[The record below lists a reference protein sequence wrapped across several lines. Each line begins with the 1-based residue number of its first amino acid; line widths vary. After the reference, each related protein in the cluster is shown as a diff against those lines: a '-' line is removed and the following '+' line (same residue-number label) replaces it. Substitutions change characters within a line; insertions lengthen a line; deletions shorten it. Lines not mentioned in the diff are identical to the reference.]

1 MGYTP
6 QQVIY
11 RKTAMATDMNIKVM
25 YLNPVSNSSDDQVFA
40 DLVAEYKYPATAAAV
55 ASLDPR
61 NVPPEMNHL
70 EYRAYES
77 LIISDT
83 VKAARQASKDGYD
96 ALVIG
101 CFYDP
106 ALHDAR
112 EISGETIVVAPCQAS
127 IITALNLA
135 NNFSILVGRAKWED
149 QMRQTVY
156 DYGYRDQLASFETVD
171 LGVQDFHRDA
181 AATEQ
186 KLQQAALQ
194 AVTGHHAESI
204 ILGCTMEIGFYR
216 RLQQFLRDELGTH
229 IPVIDPAIAS
239 FKAAENA
246 ALQKQ
251 FGWTNSRIW
260 GMQAPPEEELKQF
273 NIFQQDYEFGNVI
286 RIPPTT

>member
-1 MGYTP
+1 MN
-6 QQVIY
+6 
-11 RKTAMATDMNIKVM
+11 MNIKVM
-25 YLNPVSNSSDDQVFA
+25 YLNPLSDSSDDQVFA
-40 DLVAEYKYPATAAAV
+40 DMVASCKYPATVAAV

-61 NVPPEMNHL
+61 NVPATMNHL

-77 LIISDT
+77 LVSGDI
-83 VKAARQASKDGYD
+83 VKAARQAAKEGYD

-106 ALHDAR
+106 AVRAAR

-127 IITALNLA
+127 IITALHLA
-135 NNFSILVGRAKWED
+135 HSFSILIGRAKWEA

-156 DYGYRDQLASFETVD
+156 AYGYRDQLASFEVVD
-171 LGVQDFHRDA
+171 LGVQDFHKDT

-186 KLQQAALQ
+186 KLQQAALR
-194 AVTGHHAESI
+194 AVTDHHAEAI

-216 RLQQFLRDELGTH
+216 SLQQFLRDELGAY
-229 IPVIDPAIAS
+229 IPVIDPALAS

-251 FGWTNSRIW
+251 LGWTNSRIW
-260 GMQAPPEEELKQF
+260 GVQAPPEEELKQF
-273 NIFQQDYEFGNVI
+273 NILQQDYEFGNI
-286 RIPPTT
+286 IHIPAT

>member
-1 MGYTP
+1 MT
-6 QQVIY
+6 I
-11 RKTAMATDMNIKVM
+11 DLNIKVM
-25 YLNPVSNSSDDQVFA
+25 YLNPVSDSSDDQVFA
-40 DLVAEYKYPATAAAV
+40 DMVAEYKYPATVAAV

-61 NVPPEMNHL
+61 NVPAALNHL
-70 EYRAYES
+70 EYRAYEA
-77 LIISDT
+77 LVIGDT

-101 CFYDP
+101 CFYDL

-112 EISGETIVVAPCQAS
+112 EISGDTIVVAPCQAS
-127 IITALNLA
+127 IVTALNIA
-135 NNFSILVGRAKWED
+135 HNFSILIGRTKWED

-156 DYGYRDQLASFETVD
+156 DYGYRDRLASFQAVD
-171 LGVQDFHRDA
+171 LGVQEFHKDA

-194 AVTGHHAESI
+194 AVTVHHAQAI

-216 RLQQFLRDELGTH
+216 KLQQFLRDELRTPV
-229 IPVIDPAIAS
+229 PVIDPAIAA

-251 FGWTNSRIW
+251 YGWTNNRVW
-260 GMQAPPEEELKQF
+260 GMQAPPEEELRQF
-273 NIFQQDYEFGNVI
+273 NIFQQDYKFGNI
-286 RIPPTT
+286 IHIPAT

>member
-1 MGYTP
+1 MT
-6 QQVIY
+6 
-11 RKTAMATDMNIKVM
+11 TDLNIKVM
-25 YLNPVSNSSDDQVFA
+25 YLNPVSDSSDDQVFA
-40 DLVAEYKYPATAAAV
+40 DMVAEYKYPATAAAV

-61 NVPPEMNHL
+61 NVPAALNHL
-70 EYRAYES
+70 EYRAYEA
-77 LIISDT
+77 LVIGDT

-101 CFYDP
+101 CFYDL

-112 EISGETIVVAPCQAS
+112 EISGDTIVVAPCQAS
-127 IITALNLA
+127 IVTALNIA
-135 NNFSILVGRAKWED
+135 HNFSILIGRTKWED

-156 DYGYRDQLASFETVD
+156 DYGYRDRLASFQAVD
-171 LGVQDFHRDA
+171 LGVQEFHKDA

-194 AVTGHHAESI
+194 AVTVHHAQAI

-216 RLQQFLRDELGTH
+216 KLQQFLRDELRTPV
-229 IPVIDPAIAS
+229 PVIDPAIAA

-251 FGWTNSRIW
+251 YGWTNSRVW
-260 GMQAPPEEELKQF
+260 GMQAPPEEELRQF
-273 NIFQQDYEFGNVI
+273 NIFQQDYKFGNI
-286 RIPPTT
+286 IHIPAT

>member
-1 MGYTP
+1 M
-6 QQVIY
+6 
-11 RKTAMATDMNIKVM
+11 KTDMNIKVM
-25 YLNPVSNSSDDQVFA
+25 YLNPVSDISDDQVFA
-40 DLVAEYKYPATAAAV
+40 DMVAEYKYPATAAAV

-61 NVPPEMNHL
+61 NVPAAMSHL

-127 IITALNLA
+127 IVTALNLA
-135 NNFSILVGRAKWED
+135 NNFSILIGRAKWED

-156 DYGYRDQLASFETVD
+156 DYGYRDQLASFEAVD
-171 LGVQDFHRDA
+171 LGVQDFHSDT

-186 KLQQAALQ
+186 KLQQAALR
-194 AVTGHHAESI
+194 AVTGHHAEAI
-204 ILGCTMEIGFYR
+204 ILGCTMELGFYR
-216 RLQQFLRDELGTH
+216 KLQQFLIDELGTH
-229 IPVIDPAIAS
+229 IPVIDPAIAA

-260 GMQAPPEEELKQF
+260 GMQAPLEEELKQF
-273 NIFQQDYEFGNVI
+273 NIFQQDYEFGNI
-286 RIPPTT
+286 IHIPPTT

>member
-1 MGYTP
+1 
-6 QQVIY
+6 
-11 RKTAMATDMNIKVM
+11 MAIDMNIKVM
-25 YLNPVSNSSDDQVFA
+25 YLNPVSDSSDDQVFA
-40 DLVAEYKYPATAAAV
+40 DMVAEYKYPATMAAV
-55 ASLDPR
+55 ASLDSR
-61 NVPPEMNHL
+61 NVPAAMNHL

-106 ALHDAR
+106 ALRDAR

-127 IITALNLA
+127 IVTALNLA
-135 NNFSILVGRAKWED
+135 NNFSILIGRAKWED

-156 DYGYRDQLASFETVD
+156 DYGYRDQLASFQAVD

-194 AVTGHHAESI
+194 AVTIRNAESI
-204 ILGCTMEIGFYR
+204 ILGCTMELGFYR
-216 RLQQFLRDELGTH
+216 KLQQFLRDKAGAWV
-229 IPVIDPAIAS
+229 PVIDPAIAA

-251 FGWTNSRIW
+251 FGWTNSRVW

-273 NIFQQDYEFGNVI
+273 NIFQQDYEFGNI
-286 RIPPTT
+286 IHIPPAK

>member
-1 MGYTP
+1 MT
-6 QQVIY
+6 
-11 RKTAMATDMNIKVM
+11 TDMNIKVM
-25 YLNPVSNSSDDQVFA
+25 YLNPVSDSSDDRIFA
-40 DLVAEYKYPATAAAV
+40 DMVAEYKYPATAATV

-61 NVPPEMNHL
+61 GVPATLNHL
-70 EYRAYES
+70 EYRAYEA
-77 LIISDT
+77 LIIGDT
-83 VKAARQASKDGYD
+83 VKATRQASKDGYD

-135 NNFSILVGRAKWED
+135 HNFSVLIGRTKWED

-156 DYGYRDQLASFETVD
+156 DYGYHDQLASFEAVD
-171 LGVQDFHRDA
+171 LGVQDFQRDA

-186 KLQQAALQ
+186 KLQQAALR
-194 AVTGHHAESI
+194 AVTVHHAEAI

-216 RLQQFLRDELGTH
+216 KLQQFLRDELGVH

-260 GMQAPPEEELKQF
+260 GMQAPPEEELKEF
-273 NIFQQDYEFGNVI
+273 NIFQQEYEFGNI
-286 RIPPTT
+286 IHIPPTT